1 MNRLK
6 IFRSIAIDAL
16 FLALFILFTFVPW
29 LGYYQV
35 GPISFQVVHVFVLIG
50 AAIFGWKKGLLYGFI
65 FGLLSLLKAISYPGT
80 LDFAFINPFVS
91 ILPRALFGFLA
102 GFIFDIIKKH
112 ASLKQFIISLPVL
125 CFVLTCFHTFA
136 TLSCLYIFG
145 VLDPFSISSALG
157 LSEIMSNVTFVALFT
172 TIGLIGMCIEGAV
185 AAIIVLPLYVA
196 LRRINFVKEE
206 DDLKFK
212 TIKA

>member
-6 IFRSIAIDAL
+6 IFRSIAMDAL

-35 GPISFQVVHVFVLIG
+35 GPISFQIVHIFVLIG

-65 FGLLSLLKAISYPGT
+65 FGLLSLIKAASFPGT
-80 LDFAFINPFVS
+80 LDFAFLNPFVS
-91 ILPRALFGFLA
+91 ILPRALFGFVA
-102 GFIFDIIKKH
+102 GFVFDIIKKH
-112 ASLKQFIISLPVL
+112 ATLKQFMISLPVL

-136 TLSCLYIFG
+136 TLSCLYLFG
-145 VLDPFSISSALG
+145 VLDPFYISNALG
-157 LSEIMSNVTFVALFT
+157 LSEIMSSIGFISLFT
-172 TIGLIGMCIEGAV
+172 TIGLIGMCVEGAIATV
-185 AAIIVLPLYVA
+185 IVLPLYVA
-196 LRRINFVKEE
+196 LRKINFVKEE

-212 TIKA
+212 TIKP

>member
-112 ASLKQFIISLPVL
+112 ASLKQFMISLPVL
-125 CFVLTCFHTFA
+125 CFVLTCSHTFA